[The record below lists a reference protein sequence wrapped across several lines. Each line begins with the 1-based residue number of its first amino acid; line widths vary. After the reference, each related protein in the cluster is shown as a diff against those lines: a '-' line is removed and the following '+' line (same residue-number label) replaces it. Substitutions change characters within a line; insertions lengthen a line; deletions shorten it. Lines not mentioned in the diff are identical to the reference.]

1 MKTNWEEIRQKYI
14 TSDVSCKK
22 LANEFGLSERTVQ
35 ARATRDKWQEERSKF
50 VQKCAK
56 NFEEEVLPA
65 LQEIYKETATLAA
78 NELKEEVEQTIRI
91 RKSIDEQEEDKPEK
105 RVRYCA
111 ANIALMLDTL
121 EKHAYPE
128 REQETNDNNITVV
141 LGDEKLKEYIK

>member
-1 MKTNWEEIRQKYI
+1 MKTNWEEIKQKYI
-14 TSDVSCKK
+14 TSDVSCKE
-22 LANEFGLSERTVQ
+22 LANEFGVNANTVSTRCRSE
-35 ARATRDKWQEERSKF
+35 KWGEERNKF
-50 VQKCAK
+50 KQKLTKECEEK
-56 NFEEEVLPA
+56 IIPKLVEIYEEVA
-65 LQEIYKETATLAA
+65 LLAA
-78 NELKEEVEQTIRI
+78 KELKEEVEQTIRI